1 MDKLRKNIK
10 SFIDILSYF
19 KDAKTCREFLEEQR
33 WHGTPICPH
42 CGTISQKH
50 YKLKTKGEYNGKYKC
65 CECREVFTVT
75 TGTMFHGNHIPLQK
89 WFYAIYIFISH
100 KKGISSIQLAKD
112 INVTQKSAW
121 FMLNRI
127 RYNMYDR
134 MKPAFEDMTQVDE
147 TYVGGRN
154 KGRIKGAQGRSL
166 KTKVPVVGLLS
177 NGMVKTIVVPNTDRF
192 HLQTIIDV
200 YVRKESTV
208 ITDGWLGYSN
218 VKREY
223 NHKVVDHGKYEYVK
237 DGFHTNSIEGYW
249 SHLKRGIKGI
259 YHKVSKKHL
268 WRYCGEFD
276 FRYNT
281 RKIDDITKFVMFVVT
296 GYRRLAYKELLAEYE
311 IWGNL

>member
-100 KKGISSIQLAKD
+100 KKGIGSIQLAKD
-112 INVTQKSAW
+112 IDVTQKSAW

-134 MKPAFEDMTQVDE
+134 MKPAFEDMTKSMKPMWVVE
-147 TYVGGRN
+147 
-154 KGRIKGAQGRSL
+154 IK
-166 KTKVPVVGLLS
+166 V
-177 NGMVKTIVVPNTDRF
+177 
-192 HLQTIIDV
+192 
-200 YVRKESTV
+200 E
-208 ITDGWLGYSN
+208 
-218 VKREY
+218 
-223 NHKVVDHGKYEYVK
+223 
-237 DGFHTNSIEGYW
+237 
-249 SHLKRGIKGI
+249 
-259 YHKVSKKHL
+259 
-268 WRYCGEFD
+268 
-276 FRYNT
+276 
-281 RKIDDITKFVMFVVT
+281 
-296 GYRRLAYKELLAEYE
+296 
-311 IWGNL
+311 

>member
-65 CECREVFTVT
+65 CECRDVFTVT
-75 TGTMFHGNHIPLQK
+75 TGTMFHGSHIPLQK

-177 NGMVKTIVVPNTDRF
+177 DGMVKTIVVPNTDRI

-200 YVRKESTV
+200 YVRKDSTV
-208 ITDGWLGYSN
+208 ITDGWQGYSN

-249 SHLKRGIKGI
+249 AHLKRGIKGI

-268 WRYCGEFD
+268 
-276 FRYNT
+276 
-281 RKIDDITKFVMFVVT
+281 
-296 GYRRLAYKELLAEYE
+296 
-311 IWGNL
+311 